1 MPLGNQATPPLFHT
15 FYRPDPTRPYVSVDL
30 VWIDPT
36 QTQLTLVPGTS
47 EPRAVDGTHGA
58 GMIPPVVQSS
68 GKLLAAWNGG
78 FLTMHG
84 AYGMMVDRHVILPAR
99 PGFAV
104 LAQYANGSMK
114 IGVWGQDIQPTSDLV
129 SFRQNGPILI
139 DHGVVNEQNLAAWGA
154 SVSGATHIWRSGIGL
169 TANGALIY
177 AAGNWLSAQTLGQ
190 ALLRA
195 GAVEAMQLDVNAWH
209 VFFFTYALTPQG
221 LASTKL
227 NAVMPG
233 PSQLYLTPYTRDFM
247 YLTSNR

>member
-1 MPLGNQATPPLFHT
+1 MPLGNQALPPLFHT
-15 FYRPDPTRPYVSVDL
+15 FYRPDPTRPYVSVDM
-30 VWIDPT
+30 VWIDLA
-36 QTQLTLVPGTS
+36 QTQLTLVPGTT

-58 GMIPPVVQSS
+58 GMIPPAVQSG

-84 AYGMMVDRHVILPAR
+84 SYGMMVDRHVILPAR
-99 PGFAV
+99 PGFAT
-104 LAQYANGSMK
+104 LAQYADGSMK
-114 IGVWGQDIQPTSDLV
+114 IGVWGQDIQMTPDLV

-169 TANGALIY
+169 TADGALIY
-177 AAGNWLSAQTLGQ
+177 AAGNSLDAQTLGE
-190 ALLRA
+190 ALQRA

-209 VFFFTYALTPQG
+209 VFLFTYALSPQG

-227 NAVMPG
+227 NTLMPG